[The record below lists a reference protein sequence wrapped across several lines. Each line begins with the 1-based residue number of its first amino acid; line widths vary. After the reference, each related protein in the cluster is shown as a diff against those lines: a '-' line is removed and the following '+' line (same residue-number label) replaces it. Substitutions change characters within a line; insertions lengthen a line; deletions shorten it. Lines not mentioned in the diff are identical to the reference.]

1 MHWELHTPDWQT
13 VQKHYTHE
21 SCCTGNNNIWCHL
34 LNQGKLNSRI
44 SSTPAIMFHVGENIY
59 IGIVPAVQS
68 DSYVLIYLNKI
79 PIKIKM
85 FHVN

>member
-1 MHWELHTPDWQT
+1 MHWELHTTDWQT

-34 LNQGKLNSRI
+34 FNQRKLNSRI

-85 FHVN
+85 FPVN